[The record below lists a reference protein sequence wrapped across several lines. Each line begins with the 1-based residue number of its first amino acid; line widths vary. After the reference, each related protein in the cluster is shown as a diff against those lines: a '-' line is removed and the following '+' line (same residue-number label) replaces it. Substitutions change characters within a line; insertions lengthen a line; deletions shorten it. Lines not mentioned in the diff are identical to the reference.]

1 MERAMSI
8 EEKIRRAEEIYNRR
22 NGNNYYTTYK
32 SNRIEKKSSSLSK
45 KLIKQIF
52 ICLLVYAV
60 FYVTTN
66 KEYFLSNEFRE
77 KADKF
82 MSQNEILNNTYNYI
96 MGYVDN
102 FFNINEE
109 NSKEAEESSQT
120 ENTDLQKQNQSET
133 ENNNDTGKTVESEQN
148 IGGSNESFEEEAP
161 KTQEEIDVEEIKKKI
176 TFIIPVEGTISS
188 TFGWRNPTT
197 ATVPKY
203 HTGLD
208 LAASTGTIIK
218 SATDGVVT
226 MVSSYGD
233 YGKHYRIQNDDVT
246 IIYAHCSKLYLN
258 EGDKVVQGQEIAE
271 VGSTRKFNSDHIYI
285 LK

>member
-133 ENNNDTGKTVESEQN
+133 ENNNDTGKTVEREQN

-176 TFIIPVEGTISS
+176 TFIAPVEGTISS

>member
-1 MERAMSI
+1 MSI

>member
-66 KEYFLSNEFRE
+66 REYFLSNEFRE

-109 NSKEAEESSQT
+109 NSKEAEESIQT

-176 TFIIPVEGTISS
+176 TFIVPVEGTISS